1 MTYIYNKNSKMCI
14 AYEYTIFKMNV
25 KPITKNLQEKA
36 TTIIERTD
44 MYVHATSLLNNDLL
58 QADTQVRPTEKDTA

>member
-1 MTYIYNKNSKMCI
+1 MCI
-14 AYEYTIFKMNV
+14 AYEDTIFKMNV

-44 MYVHATSLLNNDLL
+44 LYTHATRAIEL
-58 QADTQVRPTEKDTA
+58 